1 VSPAVPLLLISS
13 DPAQVVHEALALG
26 GLALQIAST
35 PAELDA
41 RLSQATLVAV
51 DGIWPAGVHSVIES
65 VHRQR
70 PGLPVVVLARGSSTE
85 IPTGIDDWIDLSQTT
100 PVELNLALRHTAERS
115 GWSSAMARGQR
126 SGRLDLLGRVRSG
139 ILAGISE
146 HLTVVL
152 SHIDLLGPRL
162 ADPAGRSALSA
173 VREATSACGVLV
185 RQSQSFAS
193 RHQAVPTDLAAV
205 VRDRQPLYAALSGC
219 APIPT
224 PAPAAP
230 LWVGVS
236 PAETDLL
243 IMRLVLVAN
252 RADLALECTPVSN
265 EVVLS
270 ATAPLPADHLPAWA
284 ALQEQALAR
293 GVRAEVR
300 GDRLCL
306 IFHREPDAADHD
318 EHLPHPARP
327 GEHESLEDTRLF
339 RHRR

>member
-1 VSPAVPLLLISS
+1 MNPTIPFLLISA
-13 DPAQVVHEALALG
+13 DPAQVVRDAVALG
-26 GLALQIAST
+26 GLTLQVAST

-41 RLSQATLVAV
+41 RLSEAALVAV
-51 DGIWPAGVHSVIES
+51 DSIWPAGVHRVIET
-65 VHRQR
+65 VHRHR
-70 PGLPVVVLARGSSTE
+70 PGLPVVVVARGSGTD
-85 IPTGIDDWIDLSQTT
+85 IPTAIDDWIDLGDTT
-100 PVELNLALRHTAERS
+100 PLELNLALRHAAERS
-115 GWSSAMARGQR
+115 GWTSAVARGRR
-126 SGRLDLLGRVRSG
+126 SGRLDLLGRIRSG

-152 SHIDLLGPRL
+152 SHVDLLGPRL

-173 VREATSACGVLV
+173 VREATTACGVLI

-205 VRDRQPLYAALSGC
+205 VSERQPLYSALSNST
-219 APIPT
+219 PLPT
-224 PAPAAP
+224 SAPAAP

-243 IMRLVLVAN
+243 ILRLVLVAN
-252 RADLALECTPVSN
+252 RADLVLACAADSD

-270 ATAPLPADHLPAWA
+270 AVAPLPADHLPAWA
-284 ALQEQALAR
+284 ALQAQALAR

-327 GEHESLEDTRLF
+327 GEHESLEDSRLF